1 MGKDSPEVD
10 IAVVGMGRTGTTL
23 VKNILTYV
31 IESMGIDPT
40 GKDETRENFGPLKY
54 FHWKRERPGDKR
66 DTEKWVICRRDFRDV
81 LASGFR
87 STIRQHPEKSGVRRF
102 IDSKDNP
109 CPENYKQFKV
119 EYHDTNYVPPDGDV
133 KYFIPKNQIL
143 EQGTKI
149 IDEGWYKWLATG
161 VDYIFHYESYMD
173 NKEKVITEML
183 HKLNLSGCTAKECIE
198 VSDEWLRNNPRH
210 ASNNGIINGWEDVFS
225 PTQEQL
231 IIDEFGDWMR
241 EYNYIK

>member
-1 MGKDSPEVD
+1 MITESDID

-23 VKNILTYV
+23 VKNILTYT
-31 IESMGIDPT
+31 IDAMGIDPT

-66 DTEKWVICRRDFRDV
+66 DTEKCVICRRDFRDV

-87 STIRQHPEKSGVRRF
+87 STIRQHPDRSGVRRF
-102 IDSKDNP
+102 IESKDNP
-109 CPENYKQFKV
+109 CPENYKKFKV
-119 EYHDTNYVPPDGDV
+119 MSSEVFPPQDSNR
-133 KYFIPKNQIL
+133 KYFIPKDEIL
-143 EQGTKI
+143 EQGKMI
-149 IDEGWYKWLATG
+149 IDEGWYKWLAAG
-161 VDYIFHYESYMD
+161 VDYIFHYEAFMK

-183 HKLNLSGCTAKECIE
+183 HKLDISGFTAKECIE

-210 ASNNGIINGWEDVFS
+210 ASNNGIINGWKDVFS

-231 IIDEFGDWMR
+231 IIDEFGGWMK